1 MEIKD
6 IVNYVTN
13 TPHNSN
19 KQVLKSMLEK
29 LTEGGGGSEY
39 DIDSLIN
46 GSITKIES
54 KVNTIKSSAFDGCI
68 NLKEA
73 IFPNA
78 TEIDDSAFWDCHA
91 LIKLEIPKVKI
102 LNTQSIGDCIVLKAL
117 DCPEVEIVGSSCF
130 ENCEKLESIN
140 LPKVKKIES
149 GAFASCRA
157 LKTIHIP
164 TTVQEIDEDGFGWTG
179 LTDIYIDKAEGE
191 IPGAPWGA
199 KNATIHYNS

>member
-54 KVNTIKSSAFDGCI
+54 KVNTIKDYTFCGCA

-73 IFPNA
+73 IFPNV
-78 TEIDDSAFWDCHA
+78 TEIGEGAFWDCHA

-102 LNTQSIGDCIVLKAL
+102 LNMQSIGDCIVLKAL
-117 DCPEVEIVGSSCF
+117 NCPEVEIIGSSCF
-130 ENCEKLESIN
+130 ENCEKLENIN
-140 LPKVKKIES
+140 LPKVKAIKS
-149 GAFASCRA
+149 SAFVSCYA

-164 TTVQEIDEDGFGWTG
+164 ATIQEIDEDGFGWTG

-199 KNATIHYNS
+199 ENATIHYNS

>member
-1 MEIKD
+1 MKIED
-6 IVNYVTN
+6 ILNYVTS

-19 KQVLKSMLEK
+19 KNVLKTMLEE

-54 KVNTIKSSAFDGCI
+54 KVNIIKSGAFDGCI

-78 TEIDDSAFWDCHA
+78 TEINDNAFWDCHA
-91 LIKLEIPKVKI
+91 LVKLEIPKVKI
-102 LNTQSIGDCIVLKAL
+102 LHTQSIGDCTNLKTL
-117 DCPEVEIVGSSCF
+117 DCPEVEIIKNSCF
-130 ENCEKLESIN
+130 ENCEKLENIS
-140 LPKVKKIES
+140 LPKVKTI
-149 GAFASCRA
+149 GNGVFVSCYA

-164 TTVQEIDEDGFGWTG
+164 ATIQEIDEEGFGWCG

-199 KNATIHYNS
+199 ENATIHYSS